1 MNWYIGQDIVA
12 VRDHIDGEY
21 KAGDE
26 FKIKGLCESP
36 CKCKSRIKGAIL
48 IDIGYTDSRYS
59 GTRCLTCGLV
69 HDKFWFREYCFA
81 PLEPIKEAIS
91 QLMEETLT
99 IKQI

>member
-12 VRDHIDGEY
+12 IKDHTGGLF
-21 KAGDE
+21 KRGDE

-59 GTRCLTCGLV
+59 GTQCISCGLV
-69 HDKFWFREYCFA
+69 HNEFWFREYRFA
-81 PLEPIKEAIS
+81 PLDPIKEAIS

-99 IKQI
+99 TKQI